1 MWDLSFALARV
12 MVSVLFIV
20 AGINKFMSV
29 TGVANT
35 LGTKGF
41 PQPTSFGYAVAAIEL
56 VGGALVLVGWKTRYA
71 ALLLFVF
78 TLGTIFISHNF
89 WDMQGAARA
98 SNQSQALKN
107 LAIMGGLLMIAA
119 VGPGRFSLDGRGR
132 A

>member
-1 MWDLSFALARV
+1 
-12 MVSVLFIV
+12 LFIV
-20 AGINKFMSV
+20 AGINRSMSV

-35 LGTKGF
+35 LGAKGF
-41 PQPTSFGYAVAAIEL
+41 PQPTAFGYAVAAIEL
-56 VGGALVLVGWKTRYA
+56 VGGVLVLVGWKTRFA
-71 ALLLFVF
+71 ALALLVF

-89 WDMQGAARA
+89 WDMQGQARA
-98 SNQSQALKN
+98 MNQSQALKN

>member
-1 MWDLSFALARV
+1 MWDFAYVLGRI
-12 MVSVLFIV
+12 MVPIVFIV
-20 AGINKFMSV
+20 AGINKFMNV
-29 TGVANT
+29 TNVANT
-35 LGTKGF
+35 LGAKGF
-41 PQPTSFGYAVAAIEL
+41 PQPTAFGYAVAAIEV

-89 WDMQGAARA
+89 WDMQGQARIT
-98 SNQSQALKN
+98 NQSQALKN

-119 VGPGRFSLDGRGR
+119 MGPGRLSVDGRGR